1 MIVVPDSLVH
11 QWLVEL
17 LRRFNLHF
25 TIMDY
30 ERFDVVTE
38 SDEGNP
44 FEGAQLVLCQLS
56 MLTDQENPDIYQQ
69 VCAAN
74 WDLMIVDEAH
84 HLQWSE
90 QQVSNEYQCIEGL
103 ARKVAGL
110 LLLTATPEQLGI
122 DSHFARLR
130 LLDPERYYDLAEF
143 KKQEAAYKP
152 VSDLVSALLACDT
165 VDAATGLN
173 SDIEGYLGS
182 DAVASLQTAENF
194 ETEKQKVVDALL
206 DLHGT
211 GRLLFR
217 NTRDVVSGFPQRNLH
232 SHALTAPEDY
242 NDQALNGEL
251 LALLQA
257 ERLLG
262 DDWLSHD
269 PRVTLLVEWLAEHRQ
284 EKVLVICAQAET
296 AQDL

>member
-1 MIVVPDSLVH
+1 MIDL
-11 QWLVEL
+11 LIVE
-17 LRRFNLHF
+17 
-25 TIMDY
+25 
-30 ERFDVVTE
+30 V
-38 SDEGNP
+38 
-44 FEGAQLVLCQLS
+44 
-56 MLTDQENPDIYQQ
+56 
-69 VCAAN
+69 
-74 WDLMIVDEAH
+74 
-84 HLQWSE
+84 
-90 QQVSNEYQCIEGL
+90 
-103 ARKVAGL
+103 
-110 LLLTATPEQLGI
+110 
-122 DSHFARLR
+122 
-130 LLDPERYYDLAEF
+130 YYDLAEF

-217 NTRDVVSGFPQRNLH
+217 NTRDVVSGFPQRHLH

-269 PRVTLLVEWLAEHRQ
+269 PRVTWLVEWLAEHRQ

-296 AQDL
+296 AQDLEQCLRLQHGKRSSVFHEGLSLIGILVSLMNFGMTHL